1 MLKNNGWWIDGSDLD
16 SKRLKDGLRVDKNN
30 GDKYKRIIILRV
42 ILIKEKKFIE
52 NLNCSLEIKLEK

>member
-1 MLKNNGWWIDGSDLD
+1 MLKNNGWWIDDNDLD
-16 SKRLKDGLRVDKNN
+16 SKWLKDGLRVDKNK